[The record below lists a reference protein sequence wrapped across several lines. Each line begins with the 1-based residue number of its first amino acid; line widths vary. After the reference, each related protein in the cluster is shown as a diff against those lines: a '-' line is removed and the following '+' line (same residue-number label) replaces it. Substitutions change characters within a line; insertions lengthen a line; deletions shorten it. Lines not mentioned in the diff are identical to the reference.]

1 LSEVPA
7 ALSYG
12 MTKRPVKRV
21 VPRFKTRV
29 RRPTFFRQWRKKRN
43 LTLEE
48 AAEKAGMTPG
58 NLSAM
63 ERGAQGYTQDGLE
76 ALAEAYGVPPG
87 WLTDADPDK
96 LDNLLPIW
104 ESAKPS
110 ERQKIVEVARTITGK
125 TGTFN

>member
-1 LSEVPA
+1 LSDISGP
-7 ALSYG
+7 LNYG
-12 MTKRPVKRV
+12 MAKKTVKRV

-29 RRPTFFRQWRKKRN
+29 RRPTFFRQWRKKRDM
-43 LTLEE
+43 TLEE

-76 ALAEAYGVPPG
+76 ALAEAYGVAPG

-96 LDNLLPIW
+96 MDSLLPIW
-104 ESAKPS
+104 ESAKPGQRVQIL
-110 ERQKIVEVARTITGK
+110 EIAKTITGK
-125 TGTFN
+125 TGTNN